1 METTYQNES
10 NVIVNSQEYI
20 CTAITTKNTRCK
32 MKAKWRGNEGAWHGV
47 CLCQRHYN
55 MGLENI
61 ITIYHADA
69 SQILKKKKKPTLKTN
84 KLHSRKV
91 NSSYEYTKDDVNHI
105 IKIQSHIR
113 RKIVNISIRDRG
125 IAVFCRHLITN
136 NTDFAEFSDI
146 KNSKEISNNDF
157 ISYIDDKKRHWGFHI
172 ASFKELLKIT
182 NTNPYSTNKI
192 PEDVISKFKKLL
204 EKIEKTKSIE
214 IHKEKITDPKIIIQ
228 QKCIK
233 VFQIIDSLGQYTQCK
248 WFLDLNIAQLKELYK
263 QVEDI
268 WNYRAE
274 LKNEDKLKYVKDG
287 KLFVKKINE
296 INAIKSKN
304 QLIHLLLDDFYKLV
318 TEGETKSDCQTGALW
333 ILSALTIVSFDARAS
348 MSWLFQS
355 ANVY

>member
-1 METTYQNES
+1 METNYQNDS

-69 SQILKKKKKPTLKTN
+69 SQILKKKKHASKTN

-91 NSSYEYTKDDVNHI
+91 NSSYEYTKDDVNQI
-105 IKIQSHIR
+105 IKIQSYIR
-113 RKIVNISIRDRG
+113 RKIVNILIRDRG
-125 IAVFCRHLITN
+125 ISVFCRHLITN
-136 NTDFAEFSDI
+136 NTDFVEFSDI
-146 KNSKEISNNDF
+146 KNPKEISNYNF
-157 ISYIDDKKRHWGFHI
+157 ISYTDDKKRHWGFHI
-172 ASFKELLKIT
+172 ASFKELLKNT
-182 NTNPYSTNKI
+182 KTNPYSTTEI
-192 PEDVISKFKKLL
+192 PEDVISKFNTFL
-204 EKIEKTKSIE
+204 EKIEKTKSVE
-214 IHKEKITDPKIIIQ
+214 IKKEKITDPKIIIQ

-233 VFQIIDSLGQYTQCK
+233 VFQKIDDLGQYTQCC
-248 WFLDLNIAQLKELYK
+248 WFLNLGLANLKELYK

-274 LKNEDKLKYVKDG
+274 LKNEDKLNFVKDG
-287 KLFVKKINE
+287 KIFTKKVHE
-296 INAIKSKN
+296 INAIKSRN
-304 QLIHLLLDDFYKLV
+304 QLRHILLDDFYRLV
-318 TEGETKSDCQTGALW
+318 TEGKTKSDCQTGALW
-333 ILSALTIVSFDARAS
+333 ILSALTIVSYDARSA